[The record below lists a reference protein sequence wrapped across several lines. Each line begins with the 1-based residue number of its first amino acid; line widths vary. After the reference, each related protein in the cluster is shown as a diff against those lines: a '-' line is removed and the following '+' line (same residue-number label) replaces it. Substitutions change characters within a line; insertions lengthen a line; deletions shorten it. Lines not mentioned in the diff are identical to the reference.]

1 MCLREA
7 ARHVGISGD
16 SLRKMSGCSV
26 PPGQRRRAPFTG
38 SKLDGFTEIIR
49 ARLEEDRG
57 GARTQRHIARR
68 VFERLRKEHGCTGG
82 DTIVKDCLR
91 EHDRSGHEMFV
102 PLAHAPGMPRPTSRR
117 RCASSMASS
126 RRRFPLPS
134 IFRTAMPV
142 PSGPILRRHPRP
154 AATGMFTQSTAA
166 VVCRSHDLPCNRH
179 GRPGKGNEKGSAER
193 LAGYDRRNVLGPVA
207 RFPSW
212 TAVDASLEAQ
222 CRKQASGR
230 RSARPQREDRRGPCP
245 GSRGNGGAVASPL

>member
-26 PPGQRRRAPFTG
+26 PPGQRRRASFTG

-154 AATGMFTQSTAA
+154 AATGMFTQWIAA
-166 VVCRSHDLPCNRH
+166 VMCRSHDLPCNRH

-193 LAGYDRRNVLGPVA
+193 LAGCDRRNVLGPVA

>member
-1 MCLREA
+1 MPA
-7 ARHVGISGD
+7 
-16 SLRKMSGCSV
+16 
-26 PPGQRRRAPFTG
+26 
-38 SKLDGFTEIIR
+38 
-49 ARLEEDRG
+49 RG
-57 GARTQRHIARR
+57 GASRRDFRRQPAEDVGVFGPAGPAAPGAVHGFEAGWIHRDHRRPARRGSRWRAHARHIARR

-193 LAGYDRRNVLGPVA
+193 LAGCDRRNVLGPVA

-245 GSRGNGGAVASPL
+245 GSRGDGGTVASPL